1 MVMSP
6 SGPRPFHRLFDE
18 QVERALERQL
28 AAEKRGPAA
37 ESPVFQRAHGIIKEK
52 KQNKN
57 GSLPGMYRSGVRER
71 RVMIYWCQVS
81 RTLQVKW
88 SAF

>member
-1 MVMSP
+1 MSP
-6 SGPRPFHRLFDE
+6 SGPRPFHRLFEE

-37 ESPVFQRAHGIIKEK
+37 ESPVFQRAHGIIEK

-57 GSLPGMYRSGVRER
+57 RSLPGMYRSGVCER

>member
-1 MVMSP
+1 MSP
-6 SGPRPFHRLFDE
+6 SGPRPFHRLFEE

-52 KQNKN
+52 KQNKI

>member
-6 SGPRPFHRLFDE
+6 SGPRPFHRLFEE

-52 KQNKN
+52 KKQKTKTEAC
-57 GSLPGMYRSGVRER
+57 PVCIGVE
-71 RVMIYWCQVS
+71 CVS
-81 RTLQVKW
+81 AVL
-88 SAF
+88 

>member
-1 MVMSP
+1 MSP
-6 SGPRPFHRLFDE
+6 SGPRPFHRLFEE

-52 KQNKN
+52 KQKAKTEAC
-57 GSLPGMYRSGVRER
+57 RVCIGVE
-71 RVMIYWCQVS
+71 CVS
-81 RTLQVKW
+81 AVL
-88 SAF
+88 

>member
-6 SGPRPFHRLFDE
+6 SGPRPFHRLFEE

-52 KQNKN
+52 KKQKRKPA
-57 GSLPGMYRSGVRER
+57 GY
-71 RVMIYWCQVS
+71 VS
-81 RTLQVKW
+81 EW
-88 SAF
+88 SA

>member
-6 SGPRPFHRLFDE
+6 SGPRPFHRLFEE

-52 KQNKN
+52 KQKTKTEAC
-57 GSLPGMYRSGVRER
+57 RVCIGVER
-71 RVMIYWCQVS
+71 VS
-81 RTLQVKW
+81 AVL
-88 SAF
+88 

>member
-6 SGPRPFHRLFDE
+6 SGPRPFHRLFEE

-52 KQNKN
+52 KKQKTEAC
-57 GSLPGMYRSGVRER
+57 RVCIGVE
-71 RVMIYWCQVS
+71 CVS
-81 RTLQVKW
+81 AVL
-88 SAF
+88 